1 MQQKTMLMRYLIIG
15 GSLILMLTLSNCGQ
29 TDYSVKSRWIYINE
43 TNNRIL
49 FSRDSS
55 EMSKFNLDSGETKTF
70 EEEREGGKNPKAKD
84 FIPLLRPF
92 IVYYGDL
99 LCDTLF
105 ITSSREGEGP
115 GGISNYTSKK
125 LKDYYFEFTYRFNQA
140 DVDKADTCK

>member
-1 MQQKTMLMRYLIIG
+1 MQQKTMWMRYLIIG
-15 GSLILMLTLSNCGQ
+15 GSLILLLTLNNCGQ

-43 TNNRIL
+43 TGHKI
-49 FSRDSS
+49 FYFRDST
-55 EMSKFNLDSGETKTF
+55 EWSKYNLNPGETKIF
-70 EEEREGGKNPKAKD
+70 EEESEGGKNPKAKD

-115 GGISNYTSKK
+115 RGISNYTSRK
-125 LKDYYFEFTYRFNQA
+125 LEDYYFEFTYRFTQA